1 MIWPII
7 TTGKPCL
14 RIKPIEVCATG
25 ESKSLQTKF
34 EYLITYLILITANI
48 DVIVESFYSRQQS

>member
-1 MIWPII
+1 MLNIQ
-7 TTGKPCL
+7 
-14 RIKPIEVCATG
+14 IKPIEVCATG

-48 DVIVESFYSRQQS
+48 GVIVESFYSRQQS